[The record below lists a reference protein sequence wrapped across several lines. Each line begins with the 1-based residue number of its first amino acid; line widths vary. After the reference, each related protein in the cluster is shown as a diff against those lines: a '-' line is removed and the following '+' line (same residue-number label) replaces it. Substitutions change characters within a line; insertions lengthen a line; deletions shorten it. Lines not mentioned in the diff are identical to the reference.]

1 MTDIERFHANVMVF
15 SVNTHSIEDGERSWS
30 GCVLIDKTVKGGDS
44 DSKSEEVLTC
54 IQLTSTGAWSEDVL
68 VAI

>member
-15 SVNTHSIEDGERSWS
+15 SVNIEGGERSWS

-54 IQLTSTGAWSEDVL
+54 IQLTSTGALSEDVL

>member
-15 SVNTHSIEDGERSWS
+15 SVNVEDGGRSWS

-54 IQLTSTGAWSEDVL
+54 IQLTSTGALSEDVL